1 MSARTTDNIKKQG
14 IGLSL
19 ILLMLCIGFPGLAAA
34 QKAKQIKH
42 YKKLQ
47 MNDTNNTML
56 VEVWSDVM
64 CPFCYIGKRKFEAAL
79 AASGHSGNIRL
90 VWKSFQLDPGIQASD
105 NKDYAG
111 FLQRKKGFSEAQTK
125 GMLEQVSNMA
135 RSEGLDFHFEKAV
148 VANSFDAH
156 RLSQLARQEGVQDAV
171 EEALF
176 RAHFTEGKDIS
187 DKETLKAIGTACGLD
202 ATAIETMLHST
213 AFTEAVAE
221 DIDEASQI
229 GVGGVPFFVF
239 NRKYAIS
246 GAQDTKVFSNTIDKA
261 CTEWKKENEAS
272 GLQVIE
278 GKVCKPGGECE

>member
-1 MSARTTDNIKKQG
+1 
-14 IGLSL
+14 
-19 ILLMLCIGFPGLAAA
+19 
-34 QKAKQIKH
+34 
-42 YKKLQ
+42 

-79 AASGHSGNIRL
+79 AASGHSSNIRL

-105 NKDYAG
+105 NKDYAAY
-111 FLQRKKGFSEAQTK
+111 LQKKKGFSEAQTK

-156 RLSQLARQEGVQDAV
+156 RLSQLAQQQGVQDAV

-176 RAHFTEGKDIS
+176 QAHFTEGKDIS
-187 DKETLKAIGTACGLD
+187 DKETLKSIGVACGLD
-202 ATAIETMLHST
+202 AAAIESLLHSN
-213 AFTEAVAE
+213 AFTEAVAQ

-229 GVGGVPFFVF
+229 GVRGVPFFVF

-246 GAQDTKVFSNTIDKA
+246 GAQDMNVFSNTIGKA
-261 CTEWKKENEAS
+261 YSEWQKENEAA

>member
-1 MSARTTDNIKKQG
+1 
-14 IGLSL
+14 
-19 ILLMLCIGFPGLAAA
+19 
-34 QKAKQIKH
+34 
-42 YKKLQ
+42 

-79 AASGHSGNIRL
+79 AASGHNGNIRL

-111 FLQRKKGFSEAQTK
+111 YLQRKKGFSEAQTK
-125 GMLEQVSNMA
+125 GMLEQVSGMA
-135 RSEGLDFHFEKAV
+135 RGEGLDFHFDKAV

-156 RLSQLARQEGVQDAV
+156 RLSQLAREHGVQDAV

-202 ATAIETMLHST
+202 ATPIETMLQSN
-213 AFTEAVAE
+213 AFTEAVAQ

-246 GAQDTKVFSNTIDKA
+246 GAQDTKVFSSTIDKA
-261 CTEWKKENEAS
+261 YMEWQKEKETS
-272 GLQVIE
+272 GLQIID
-278 GKVCKPGGECE
+278 GKVCRPGGECD

>member
-1 MSARTTDNIKKQG
+1 
-14 IGLSL
+14 
-19 ILLMLCIGFPGLAAA
+19 
-34 QKAKQIKH
+34 
-42 YKKLQ
+42 

-64 CPFCYIGKRKFEAAL
+64 CPFCYIGKRKFEVAL
-79 AASGHSGNIRL
+79 AASGHSGNVRL
-90 VWKSFQLDPGIQASD
+90 VWKSFQLDPSIQASD
-105 NKDYAG
+105 NKDYMG

-125 GMLEQVSNMA
+125 GMLEQVSGMA
-135 RSEGLDFHFEKAV
+135 RGEGLDFRFEKAV

-156 RLSQLARQEGVQDAV
+156 RLSQLAKQEGVQDAV

-187 DKETLKAIGTACGLD
+187 DRETLNAIGTACGLD
-202 ATAIETMLHST
+202 AAAIETMLQSN
-213 AFTEAVAE
+213 AFTESVAQ

-261 CTEWKKENEAS
+261 YTEWQKENTAT
-272 GLQVIE
+272 GLQVID
-278 GKVCKPGGECE
+278 GSVCKPGGECE